1 MQKEF
6 NEIKKEILKHS
17 SICIMSHQMPDLDA
31 ISSAVCMFQIVKNLN
46 KDCYIYL
53 DIDEENPSI
62 ERALDYLNKYEKTI
76 YFTRTLN
83 SQIINKDTLLIIVD
97 TQIPS
102 LLENEAILDICEDVI
117 IIDHHTTNHDFF
129 PNAKIKLINK
139 NVSSVAEIMV
149 EFIKYENLKL
159 DSIISTILLAG
170 IEIDTNNF
178 STKTTPNTFKA
189 AAYLLENNANQI
201 LKRKIKKESREE
213 YIKKNEMIKKSFMIT
228 DEVAICV
235 LDNKV
240 YYRSDLAEIS
250 EDLLTL
256 DNIEASFTIG
266 RTETNE
272 VSVSARSLGSYDVN
286 KIMIELGGGGHLN
299 EAAAQLTST
308 TVEEVKQKLISLIR
322 GEK

>member
-6 NEIKKEILKHS
+6 NEIKNEILKHEN
-17 SICIMSHQMPDLDA
+17 ICIMSHKNADLDA
-31 ISSAVCMFQIVKNLN
+31 IGSAVCMFQIVKSLN

-76 YFTRTLN
+76 YFTRSLN
-83 SQIINKDTLLIIVD
+83 SQIINKNTLLIIVD
-97 TQIPS
+97 TQIPN
-102 LLENEAILDICEDVI
+102 LLENEKVLEICDNVI
-117 IIDHHTTNHDFF
+117 IIDHHTASHNFI
-129 PNAKIKLINK
+129 PKAIIKLINQ

-149 EFIKYENLKL
+149 DFVKTENLNL
-159 DSIISTILLAG
+159 DSTIATLLLAG

-178 STKTTPNTFKA
+178 NTKTYPNTFKTA
-189 AAYLLENNANQI
+189 AFLLENGANQI

-213 YIKKNEMIKKSFMIT
+213 YIKKNDLIKKSFMVT

-250 EDLLTL
+250 EDLLIL
-256 DNIEASFTIG
+256 DNVEASFTIG

-272 VSVSARSLGSYDVN
+272 VSISARSLGSYDVN
-286 KIMIELGGGGHLN
+286 KIMMLLGGGGHQN
-299 EAAAQLTST
+299 EAAAQLSST
-308 TVEEVKQKLISLIR
+308 TVEDVKQNLISLIR